1 MLLCYQC
8 QIFKTII
15 YSVGHET
22 IYFEKYLRTAASEN
36 LSDAA
41 ILIFRRYFR
50 SSSLSAFCKV
60 SVLKTSVK
68 FLGKHICW
76 SLFSINLQAL
86 IRWILLDEKL
96 HHGYFSMKKFYR
108 KNTFLTAEV
117 VVRRCSKKEGV
128 LRNHRVF
135 LNKKKTFWHMCF
147 PVNFAKFLTIPFF
160 TEHLRWLIL

>member
-1 MLLCYQC
+1 MRPSILKNISERLLL
-8 QIFKTII
+8 KI
-15 YSVGHET
+15 YPMQLFWFLEH
-22 IYFEKYLRTAASEN
+22 ISE
-36 LSDAA
+36 A
-41 ILIFRRYFR
+41 
-50 SSSLSAFCKV
+50 
-60 SVLKTSVK
+60 VK

-117 VVRRCSKKEGV
+117 VARRCSKKEGV

-147 PVNFAKFLTIPFF
+147 PVNFAKFLTTPFF